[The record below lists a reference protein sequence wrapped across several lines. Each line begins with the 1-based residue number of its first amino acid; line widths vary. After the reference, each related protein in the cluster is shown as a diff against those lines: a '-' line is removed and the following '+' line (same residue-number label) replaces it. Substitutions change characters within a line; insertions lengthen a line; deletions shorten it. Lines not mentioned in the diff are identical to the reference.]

1 MANCGGDLINKKIS
15 ILGLSFKKDTD
26 DVRDSLAVNIVSYLV
41 SNGANVTVWDPEAMR
56 NAKKIFA
63 DKVTYA
69 NSLNE
74 AIDASDTI
82 FIATDW
88 DDIVNIPFDKLKNKN
103 VYDGRNCYL
112 NRQEEIKFNYY
123 YVGGSISDK

>member
-1 MANCGGDLINKKIS
+1 
-15 ILGLSFKKDTD
+15 
-26 DVRDSLAVNIVSYLV
+26 
-41 SNGANVTVWDPEAMR
+41 MR

-74 AIDASDTI
+74 EIDASDTI
-82 FIATDW
+82 FIATDL

-103 VYDGRNCYL
+103 VYDGRNCYF